1 MAYFYAH
8 AQCVLLFLVLA
19 EIPLVVE
26 FHIVT
31 RSYSSHLFL
40 CALADAMVLFVSKPI
55 TFDEVDQLLYEV
67 TVLWRLVS
75 TL

>member
-8 AQCVLLFLVLA
+8 AQCVLLFLVPV
-19 EIPLVVE
+19 EILPGVE

-31 RSYSSHLFL
+31 CSYSSHLFL

-55 TFDEVDQLLYEV
+55 GFDEVDYLLM
-67 TVLWRLVS
+67 RSVS
-75 TL
+75 YFMRSRS